1 MAKRSR
7 KSRKSTTR
15 TSSRPVQSVAKPAA
29 SRTQVTVDFA
39 KEYFYVY
46 DDMRTMLILTV
57 LMALVMF
64 GLSFVL

>member
-15 TSSRPVQSVAKPAA
+15 ASSRPVQPVAKPAA
-29 SRTQVTVDFA
+29 SRVQPTVDFA

-46 DDMRTMLILTV
+46 DDMRTMVILTV
-57 LMALVMF
+57 LMALVVF
-64 GLSFVL
+64 GLSFVF

>member
-7 KSRKSTTR
+7 KSRKSTARKT
-15 TSSRPVQSVAKPAA
+15 SRPVQPVAKATA
-29 SRTQVTVDFA
+29 TVTQAPVDFT

-46 DDMRTMLILTV
+46 DDMRTMLVLTV

-64 GLSFVL
+64 GLSFVF